1 MKATRHNGR
10 SGKHGTYDAKH
21 NDRRFDVENS
31 EHIDAER
38 TKMNVYWDC
47 YQGYSLPNDENERAK
62 FTFTEVEKAYYV
74 EKYSD
79 HVDGQNERNR
89 KARHYDR
96 VKTIDG
102 ILENNKTCPEET
114 LLQLGNI
121 DGTVSADV
129 LAQIS
134 AEYFEEFNRR
144 YGSHVHILDWALHLD
159 EATPHI
165 HERQVFDAVNQY
177 GELCPQQDKALE
189 ELGFELPK
197 PNEKK
202 GKYNNRKMVFDEE
215 CRKLFISICQKHGLD
230 IDVEPVFG
238 GASYLEKQDFII
250 MNQQKR
256 IDEKQAVLDGLMMK
270 IEDVNVVV
278 EEAVDLAYEKAC
290 EVVTERVK
298 EETVKHAKHDRAE
311 FVRVV
316 QEAQSSQQTAEV
328 RKQRTRLATAKQRVS
343 ELEVLLC
350 KIYEDNIL
358 GKLSDSRY
366 ATLDAQYEKEQS
378 ELTAEISAL
387 EKAVKSYEKHEKDAD
402 RFIALIDKYENFDK
416 LTIAMLNE
424 FIEKILVHE
433 RDRKGSIQTTQEVE
447 IYFNFVGRFV
457 PPAFGEVELTPEELE
472 EIRKREERKDRLH
485 QNYLKRKASGA
496 QKRYEDKIKGRKKA
510 EIEAKKAA
518 IRAEDIAKGV
528 FVPVSSLPQREP
540 MKGVQTA

>member
-38 TKMNVYWDC
+38 TKFNVYWDC
-47 YQGYSLPNDENERAK
+47 YQGYSLPNDENERAR

-74 EKYSD
+74 E
-79 HVDGQNERNR
+79 
-89 KARHYDR
+89 
-96 VKTIDG
+96 
-102 ILENNKTCPEET
+102 NNKTCPEEI

-134 AEYFEEFNRR
+134 AEYFEEFNKR

-165 HERQVFDAVNQY
+165 HERHVFDVVNQY

-298 EETVKHAKHDRAE
+298 EETVKHD
-311 FVRVV
+311 VDVV
-316 QEAQSSQQTAEV
+316 KDYGELLQ
-328 RKQRTRLATAKQRVS
+328 KQPK
-343 ELEVLLC
+343 E
-350 KIYEDNIL
+350 
-358 GKLSDSRY
+358 KLSDSSKSVASKVVNAIVFR
-366 ATLDAQYEKEQS
+366 LEKASQVF
-378 ELTAEISAL
+378 LGNIISAL
-387 EKAVKSYEKHEKDAD
+387 NEPKNKAKAKE
-402 RFIALIDKYENFDK
+402 LIREQ
-416 LTIAMLNE
+416 AR
-424 FIEKILVHE
+424 V
-433 RDRKGSIQTTQEVE
+433 SIQEKLKEMQKQVKEAE
-447 IYFNFVGRFV
+447 
-457 PPAFGEVELTPEELE
+457 
-472 EIRKREERKDRLH
+472 KER
-485 QNYLKRKASGA
+485 NVSV
-496 QKRYEDKIKGRKKA
+496 RKKNM
-510 EIEAKKAA
+510 E
-518 IRAEDIAKGV
+518 
-528 FVPVSSLPQREP
+528 L
-540 MKGVQTA
+540 

>member
-1 MKATRHNGR
+1 M
-10 SGKHGTYDAKH
+10 
-21 NDRRFDVENS
+21 
-31 EHIDAER
+31 
-38 TKMNVYWDC
+38 
-47 YQGYSLPNDENERAK
+47 
-62 FTFTEVEKAYYV
+62 EKAYYV

-134 AEYFEEFNRR
+134 AEYFEEFNKR
-144 YGSHVHILDWALHLD
+144 YGSHVHILNWALHLD

-165 HERQVFDAVNQY
+165 HERHVFDAVNHY

-298 EETVKHAKHDRAE
+298 EETVKHD
-311 FVRVV
+311 VDVV
-316 QEAQSSQQTAEV
+316 KDYGELLQ
-328 RKQRTRLATAKQRVS
+328 KQPK
-343 ELEVLLC
+343 E
-350 KIYEDNIL
+350 
-358 GKLSDSRY
+358 KLSDSSKSVASKIVNAIVFR
-366 ATLDAQYEKEQS
+366 LEKASQVF
-378 ELTAEISAL
+378 LGNIISAL
-387 EKAVKSYEKHEKDAD
+387 NEPKNKAKAKE
-402 RFIALIDKYENFDK
+402 LIREQ
-416 LTIAMLNE
+416 AR
-424 FIEKILVHE
+424 V
-433 RDRKGSIQTTQEVE
+433 SIQEKLKE
-447 IYFNFVGRFV
+447 IQKQVKE
-457 PPAFGEVELTPEELE
+457 AE
-472 EIRKREERKDRLH
+472 KER
-485 QNYLKRKASGA
+485 NVSV
-496 QKRYEDKIKGRKKA
+496 RKKNM
-510 EIEAKKAA
+510 E
-518 IRAEDIAKGV
+518 
-528 FVPVSSLPQREP
+528 L
-540 MKGVQTA
+540 

>member
-1 MKATRHNGR
+1 MTKATRHNGK

-38 TKMNVYWDC
+38 TKFNVYWDC
-47 YQGYSLPNDENERAK
+47 YQGYSLPNDENERAR

-134 AEYFEEFNRR
+134 AEYFEEFNKR

-159 EATPHI
+159 ESTPHI
-165 HERQVFDAVNQY
+165 HERHVFDAVNQY

-202 GKYNNRKMVFDEE
+202 GKYNNRKMVF
-215 CRKLFISICQKHGLD
+215 
-230 IDVEPVFG
+230 G

-270 IEDVNVVV
+270 IEDVNAVV

-298 EETVKHAKHDRAE
+298 EETVKHD
-311 FVRVV
+311 VDVV
-316 QEAQSSQQTAEV
+316 KDYGELLQ
-328 RKQRTRLATAKQRVS
+328 KQPK
-343 ELEVLLC
+343 E
-350 KIYEDNIL
+350 
-358 GKLSDSRY
+358 KLSDSSKSVASKVVNAIISR
-366 ATLDAQYEKEQS
+366 LEKASQVF
-378 ELTAEISAL
+378 LGNIISAL
-387 EKAVKSYEKHEKDAD
+387 NEPKNKAKAKD
-402 RFIALIDKYENFDK
+402 LIREQ
-416 LTIAMLNE
+416 AR
-424 FIEKILVHE
+424 V
-433 RDRKGSIQTTQEVE
+433 SIQEKLKEMQKQV
-447 IYFNFVGRFV
+447 
-457 PPAFGEVELTPEELE
+457 
-472 EIRKREERKDRLH
+472 RER
-485 QNYLKRKASGA
+485 GA
-496 QKRYEDKIKGRKKA
+496 I
-510 EIEAKKAA
+510 
-518 IRAEDIAKGV
+518 
-528 FVPVSSLPQREP
+528 
-540 MKGVQTA
+540 